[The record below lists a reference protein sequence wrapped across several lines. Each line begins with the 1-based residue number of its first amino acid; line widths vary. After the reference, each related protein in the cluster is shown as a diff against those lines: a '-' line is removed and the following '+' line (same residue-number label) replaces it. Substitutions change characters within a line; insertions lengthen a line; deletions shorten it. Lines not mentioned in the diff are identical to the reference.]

1 MTPTEQID
9 DYIASQAEPKRT
21 ELDELHGFM
30 LRTFP
35 ESKLWFL
42 DGRNADGKVVANP
55 SIGYGYYTITYADG
69 STKDFYRV
77 GLSANNNGISVYILG
92 LKDKTALVT
101 QFADNLGKAK
111 VSGYCIKF
119 KKLGDVNVETLH
131 AAIHYRMDGGDE
143 Q

>member
-1 MTPTEQID
+1 MTLNEQID
-9 DYIASQAEPKRT
+9 DYIASQAEPKRS
-21 ELDELHGFM
+21 ELDELHRFM
-30 LRTFP
+30 LRTYP

-42 DGRNADGKVVANP
+42 DGRNADGKIVANP
-55 SIGYGYYTITYADG
+55 SIGYGFYTTN

-92 LKDKTALVT
+92 LKDKTELVAK
-101 QFADNLGKAK
+101 FGDNLGKAR

-119 KKLGDVNVETLH
+119 KKLGDVNIETLH
-131 AAIHYRMDGGDE
+131 AAIQYRMDGGDE